1 MQRPFLYVKNISW
14 YTVVLVWQCVGMPN
28 DNFFCFSYNKLYSK
42 NSEGQKNETC
52 RCRFYAYKRTN
63 EREGVDNV
71 PIGYL
76 PFCSTE
82 ITAIKKIL
90 PAKRSMT
97 AEDCLKLSTVSNKRE
112 KPSL

>member
-1 MQRPFLYVKNISW
+1 MR
-14 YTVVLVWQCVGMPN
+14 LVDAVFMRI
-28 DNFFCFSYNKLYSK
+28 KELMK
-42 NSEGQKNETC
+42 
-52 RCRFYAYKRTN
+52 
-63 EREGVDNV
+63 ERGLTMYRLA
-71 PIGYL
+71 GYL

-90 PAKRSMT
+90 SAKRSMT